1 MVKVNYG
8 MLIWKMVV
16 HLYWYMR
23 TSQAL
28 TRPDNTTKYQL
39 PERINI
45 FKLQGFLYLFLFLL
59 SFKFHD
65 SYQLLVIFS
74 NES

>member
-16 HLYWYMR
+16 HLYRYMR

-28 TRPDNTTKYQL
+28 TRPDNTTKCQL
-39 PERINI
+39 PKRINI

>member
-45 FKLQGFLYLFLFLL
+45 FKLQGFLFSL